1 MPAEKTFRRQ
11 QKLAIANK
19 SVRTHVRTRV
29 VKARTEIAKDAKA
42 PAAATAVSDAL
53 RALDKAASKGVVH
66 PNNAARRKSRIMRR
80 LNKSVA
86 AS

>member
-11 QKLAIANK
+11 QKLAAANK
-19 SVRTHVRTRV
+19 SVRTYVRSRV

-42 PAAATAVSDAL
+42 PATTAAVSDAL
-53 RALDKAASKGVVH
+53 RALDKAVSKGVVH

-80 LNKSVA
+80 LNKTLVA
-86 AS
+86 G